1 MIQSNKE
8 SGDGRFDIALVP
20 RRRTRTCI
28 ILECKH
34 SLSNEQLVSD
44 SQNAAMQIGEKNYKS
59 FFIKQGYR
67 KVLGYGISFYK
78 KQCYITKASTN
89 K

>member
-1 MIQSNKE
+1 MTAA
-8 SGDGRFDIALVP
+8 R
-20 RRRTRTCI
+20 
-28 ILECKH
+28 
-34 SLSNEQLVSD
+34 D
-44 SQNAAMQIGEKNYKS
+44 SQIAAMQIGEKNYKS